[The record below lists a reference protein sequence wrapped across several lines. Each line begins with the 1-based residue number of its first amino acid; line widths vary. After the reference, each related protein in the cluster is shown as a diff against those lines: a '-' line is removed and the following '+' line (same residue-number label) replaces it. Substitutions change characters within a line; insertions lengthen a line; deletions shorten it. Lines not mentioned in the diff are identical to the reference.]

1 MNQQDKAMIAQLK
14 SEAEANYSASRWE
27 DSAKTYE
34 HLVGLAQNNNDFEQ
48 AIDFAIAAIRAW
60 NKMPD
65 MIHRI
70 NRLYQAIGLISLR
83 KAAIGFEEIAIK
95 EEEEKSLKNAANNF
109 EEAGSGYCLIQS
121 YDRAKQCYQ
130 SSVDIFQQIVKES
143 SAKDDFE
150 SSIYNLDRIYNV
162 YIKLATLL
170 SRVLI
175 ERKDLDKNQR
185 QVIITE
191 KNNLEA
197 KIIDT
202 KKEKA
207 LFHEK
212 LAQYYLNMKNPDC
225 NPIAEK
231 EYMNAIKILES
242 IGDNVNTAK
251 LKAKIEKIPK

>member
-1 MNQQDKAMIAQLK
+1 MSQQDKGMIAQLK

-48 AIDFAIAAIRAW
+48 AIDFAIAAIRSW

-70 NRLYQAIGLISLR
+70 NRLYQAIGLIGLR

-95 EEEEKSLKNAANNF
+95 EEEEKNLKNAANNF
-109 EEAGSGYCLIQS
+109 EEAGNGYGLIQS

-130 SSVDIFQQIVKES
+130 SSVDILQQIVKES
-143 SAKDDFE
+143 TKKDDFE
-150 SSIYNLDRIYNV
+150 SSIYNLDRICNL

-175 ERKDLDKNQR
+175 ERKDLDKDLR
-185 QVIITE
+185 QGIIAE
-191 KNNLEA
+191 KNSFEE
-197 KIIDT
+197 KVIET
-202 KKEKA
+202 KREKA
-207 LFHEK
+207 NLHEK
-212 LAQYYLNMKNPDC
+212 LAQHYLDMKNADFH
-225 NPIAEK
+225 PIVEK
-231 EYMNAIKILES
+231 EYMNAIKIFES
-242 IGDNVNTAK
+242 IGDNSNIAK
-251 LKAKIEKIPK
+251 LQAKIEKIPK